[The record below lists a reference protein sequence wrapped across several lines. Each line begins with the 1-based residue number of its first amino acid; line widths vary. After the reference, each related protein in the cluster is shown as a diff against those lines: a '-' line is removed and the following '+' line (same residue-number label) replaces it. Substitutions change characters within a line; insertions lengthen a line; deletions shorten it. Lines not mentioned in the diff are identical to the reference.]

1 MRMRHVWIR
10 RAARREP
17 LFLDVECCRVRC
29 VGVREEPPAKELR
42 LQRYDLSGL
51 RLRNDCTHT
60 VTLLSNGNAAR

>member
-60 VTLLSNGNAAR
+60 SSPFSNAAR